1 MRILVVE
8 DEAKVASFI
17 KRALEEESYAV
28 DVCADGVAG
37 LAMGRS
43 GSYDLAILD
52 VMLPTLSG
60 FEVLKEWRA
69 NRIKTPVLLLTAQT
83 RVEQKVRGLDAGADD
98 YLTKPFAIEELLA
111 RVRALLRRGS
121 GEPAGVLE
129 ADDLV
134 LNPATR
140 VVTRGGQTI
149 ELTAKEYAL
158 LEYLM
163 RNVGRVLTRPMIAEH
178 VWNQD
183 FDTYTNVI
191 DVYMSY
197 LRNKIDKGRAR
208 KLIHTVRGSGYVL
221 RAVSR
226 QRSA

>member
-8 DEAKVASFI
+8 DEAKVATFI

-28 DVCADGVAG
+28 DVCTDGAEG
-37 LAMGRS
+37 LAMGRG
-43 GSYDLAILD
+43 GSYDLIILD
-52 VMLPTLSG
+52 VMLPALSG
-60 FEVLKEWRA
+60 FDVLKALRA
-69 NRIKTPVLLLTAQT
+69 QKIRTPVLLLTARAQ
-83 RVEQKVRGLDAGADD
+83 VEQKVRGLDTGADD

-111 RVRALLRRGS
+111 RVRALLRRGG

-140 VVTRGGQTI
+140 EVTRGGQPI
-149 ELTAKEYAL
+149 ELTVKEYAL

-163 RNVGRVLTRPMIAEH
+163 RNAGRVLTRPMIAEH

-197 LRNKIDKGRAR
+197 LRNKIDKNHAR
-208 KLIHTVRGSGYVL
+208 KLIHTIRGSGYVL
-221 RAVSR
+221 KTEG
-226 QRSA
+226 

>member
-28 DVCADGVAG
+28 DVCADGTQG

-52 VMLPTLSG
+52 VMLPSLSG
-60 FEVLKEWRA
+60 FEILKQWR
-69 NRIKTPVLLLTAQT
+69 NNKIKTPVLLLTAQT
-83 RVEQKVRGLDAGADD
+83 RLEQKVQGLDAGADD

-121 GEPAGVLE
+121 GEPAGALQ

-140 VVTRGGQTI
+140 VVTRGGQAI

-163 RNVGRVLTRPMIAEH
+163 RNAGRLLTRPMIAEH

-221 RAVSR
+221 KVD
-226 QRSA
+226 